1 MDGFF
6 PIDTARARTLKS
18 AIGCVGVGLHSGL
31 RASLTLRPA
40 RAGDGIVFRR
50 TDLGLDIPARFDAVT
65 DTRLCTALGDGD
77 ARIGTI
83 EHVMAALAALGVTDA
98 VVEVDGPE
106 VPILDGS
113 AAPFVFLLDCAG
125 LVELA
130 APAAKIEVLRTIRV
144 TDGEGP
150 NAAWAELS
158 PGSGPGLEAELSIDF
173 GATAI
178 GRQALSMSV
187 TEEGFRAVLA
197 DARTF
202 TLAED
207 IARLRSVGLARGGSL
222 ANAVV
227 VDGPLVVNPGGLR
240 HADEFVRHKLL
251 DAVGDLAL
259 AGAPLRGR
267 FRGHRSGHGLNN
279 RVLRALFAD
288 PSAWRWVEEQEM
300 PVTAMAGAT
309 ARLPMAA
316 AAA

>member
-6 PIDTARARTLKS
+6 PISTARARTLKS
-18 AIGCVGVGLHSGL
+18 AIGCVGVGLHSGA
-31 RASLTLRPA
+31 RATLTLRPA
-40 RAGDGIVFRR
+40 EAGHGIVFRR
-50 TDLGLDIPARFDAVT
+50 TDLGLDIPARHDQVT
-65 DTRLCTALGDGD
+65 DTRLCTAIGEGA

-83 EHVMAALAALGVTDA
+83 EHVMAALAALGVTD
-98 VVEVDGPE
+98 VLVEVDGPE
-106 VPILDGS
+106 IPILDGS
-113 AAPFVFLLDCAG
+113 SGPFVFLLDCAG
-125 LVELA
+125 VVDLD
-130 APAAKIEVLRTIRV
+130 APAGAIEVLRTVRV
-144 TDGEGP
+144 TEGEGP
-150 NAAWAELS
+150 DAAWVELS
-158 PGSGPGLEAELSIDF
+158 PSQGPGFEAELSIDF

-178 GRQALSMSV
+178 GRQSLAMRV
-187 TEEGFRAVLA
+187 TEDGFRAMLA

-202 TLAED
+202 TMAED

-259 AGAPLRGR
+259 AGAPLRAR
-267 FRGHRSGHGLNN
+267 FRGHRSGHALNN
-279 RVLRALFAD
+279 RLLRALFAD
-288 PSAWRWVEEQEM
+288 PRAWRRVGEEEVM
-300 PVTAMAGAT
+300 AGAGAT